1 MDKINKNYVQKVEL
15 KNRII
20 EYDISFK
27 QFMRNLI
34 ASENETQLEIALLS
48 YFYRQWQIKDRKKTL
63 KC

>member
-20 EYDISFK
+20 EYDRSFK
-27 QFMRNLI
+27 QFMRNLTE
-34 ASENETQLEIALLS
+34 AENETQLEIALLA

>member
-1 MDKINKNYVQKVEL
+1 MDRLNKNYVQKVEL

>member
-1 MDKINKNYVQKVEL
+1 MDKINKNYVLRVEL

-34 ASENETQLEIALLS
+34 EAENETQLEIALLA
-48 YFYRQWQIKDRKKTL
+48 YFYKQWQIKYRKKTL

>member
-1 MDKINKNYVQKVEL
+1 MDKLNKNYVLRVEL
-15 KNRII
+15 KNRIH

-34 ASENETQLEIALLS
+34 EAENETQLEIALLA
-48 YFYRQWQIKDRKKTL
+48 YVYKQWQIKDRKKTL

>member
-27 QFMRNLI
+27 QFMQNLTE
-34 ASENETQLEIALLS
+34 AKNETQLEIALLA
-48 YFYRQWQIKDRKKTL
+48 YVYKQWQIKDRKKTL